1 MTVREKDVQIL
12 QHIVK
17 HCDRILDTISYF
29 GGNRSLFMDNHIYQG
44 NVSINLEAIGE
55 ISRHLSDDFL
65 KKTKEIPWKQI
76 KGQRN
81 IFAHGYDTAV
91 DFSKVWDMIT
101 EDIPFLR
108 EFCADMLKDNNSEI
122 IRVEPTAKKITSPRR
137 K

>member
-1 MTVREKDVQIL
+1 MTVSEKDAQIL

-29 GGNRSLFMDNHIYQG
+29 GEDRTLFIDNHIYQG
-44 NVSINLEAIGE
+44 NVSINLQAIGE
-55 ISRHLSDDFL
+55 IARHLSDAFL
-65 KKTKEIPWKQI
+65 AKAKEIPWKQI

-81 IFAHGYDTAV
+81 IIAHGYDTGV

-101 EDIPFLR
+101 EDIPPLR
-108 EFCADMLKDNNSEI
+108 KYCVDILKENNYEI
-122 IRVEPTAKKITSPRR
+122 IRVSPIPR

>member
-1 MTVREKDVQIL
+1 MTVSEKDAQIL

-29 GGNRSLFMDNHIYQG
+29 GEDQTLFIDNHIYQG
-44 NVSINLEAIGE
+44 NVSINLQAIGE
-55 ISRHLSDDFL
+55 IVRHLSNEFL
-65 KKTKEIPWKQI
+65 AKAKDISWKQI

-81 IFAHGYDTAV
+81 IIAHGYDTGV

-101 EDIPFLR
+101 EDVPPLR
-108 EFCADMLKDNNSEI
+108 KYCADILKENNYEI
-122 IRVEPTAKKITSPRR
+122 ICVVSIPR

>member
-1 MTVREKDVQIL
+1 MTVSEKDAQIL

-29 GGNRSLFMDNHIYQG
+29 GEDRMLFIDNHIYQG
-44 NVSINLEAIGE
+44 NVSINLQAIGE
-55 ISRHLSDDFL
+55 IVRHLSNEFL
-65 KKTKEIPWKQI
+65 AKAKYIPWKQI

-81 IFAHGYDTAV
+81 IIAHGYDTGV

-101 EDIPFLR
+101 EDISPLR
-108 EFCADMLKDNNSEI
+108 EFCARILQENNYEI
-122 IRVEPTAKKITSPRR
+122 IRVKSP

>member
-1 MTVREKDVQIL
+1 MTVSEKDAQIL

-29 GGNRSLFMDNHIYQG
+29 GEDQTLFIDNHIYQG
-44 NVSINLEAIGE
+44 NVSINLQAIGE
-55 ISRHLSDDFL
+55 IVRHLSNEFL
-65 KKTKEIPWKQI
+65 AKAKDIPWKQI

-81 IFAHGYDTAV
+81 IIAHGYDTGV

-101 EDIPFLR
+101 EDVPPLR
-108 EFCADMLKDNNSEI
+108 TYCADILKENNYEI
-122 IRVEPTAKKITSPRR
+122 ICVVSIPR

>member
-1 MTVREKDVQIL
+1 MTVSEKDAQIL

-29 GGNRSLFMDNHIYQG
+29 GEDRSFFIENHIYQG
-44 NVSINLEAIGE
+44 NVSINLQAIGE
-55 ISRHLSDDFL
+55 IARHLSDVFL
-65 KKTKEIPWKQI
+65 AKAKEIPWKQI

-81 IFAHGYDTAV
+81 IIAHGYDTGV

-101 EDIPFLR
+101 EDIPPLR
-108 EFCADMLKDNNSEI
+108 KYCADILKENNYEI
-122 IRVEPTAKKITSPRR
+122 ICVASIPR

>member
-1 MTVREKDVQIL
+1 MTVSEKDAQIL

-29 GGNRSLFMDNHIYQG
+29 GEDHIYQG
-44 NVSINLEAIGE
+44 NVSINLQAIGE
-55 ISRHLSDDFL
+55 IARHLSDDFL
-65 KKTKEIPWKQI
+65 EKVKEIPWKQI

-81 IFAHGYDTAV
+81 IIAHGYDTGV

-101 EDIPFLR
+101 EDIPPLR
-108 EFCADMLKDNNSEI
+108 EFCARILQENNYEI
-122 IRVEPTAKKITSPRR
+122 IRVKSP

>member
-1 MTVREKDVQIL
+1 MTVSEKDAQIL

-29 GGNRSLFMDNHIYQG
+29 GEDQTLFIDNHIYQG
-44 NVSINLEAIGE
+44 NVSINLQAIGE
-55 ISRHLSDDFL
+55 IVRHLSNEFL
-65 KKTKEIPWKQI
+65 AKAKDIPWKQI

-81 IFAHGYDTAV
+81 IIAHVYDTGV

-101 EDIPFLR
+101 EDVPPLR
-108 EFCADMLKDNNSEI
+108 KYCADILKENNYEI
-122 IRVEPTAKKITSPRR
+122 ICVVSIPR

>member
-1 MTVREKDVQIL
+1 MTVSEKDAQIL

-29 GGNRSLFMDNHIYQG
+29 GEDRTLFINNHIYQG
-44 NVSINLEAIGE
+44 NVSINLQAIGE
-55 ISRHLSDDFL
+55 IARHLSDVFL
-65 KKTKEIPWKQI
+65 AKAKEIPWKQI

-81 IFAHGYDTAV
+81 IIAHGYDTGV

-101 EDIPFLR
+101 EDIPPLR
-108 EFCADMLKDNNSEI
+108 EFCARILQENNYEI
-122 IRVEPTAKKITSPRR
+122 IRVKSP

>member
-1 MTVREKDVQIL
+1 MTVSEKDAQIL

-29 GGNRSLFMDNHIYQG
+29 GEDRSFFIENHIY
-44 NVSINLEAIGE
+44 
-55 ISRHLSDDFL
+55 
-65 KKTKEIPWKQI
+65 QI

-81 IFAHGYDTAV
+81 IIAHGYDTGV

-101 EDIPFLR
+101 EDIPPLR
-108 EFCADMLKDNNSEI
+108 KYCADILKENNYEI
-122 IRVEPTAKKITSPRR
+122 ICVASIPR